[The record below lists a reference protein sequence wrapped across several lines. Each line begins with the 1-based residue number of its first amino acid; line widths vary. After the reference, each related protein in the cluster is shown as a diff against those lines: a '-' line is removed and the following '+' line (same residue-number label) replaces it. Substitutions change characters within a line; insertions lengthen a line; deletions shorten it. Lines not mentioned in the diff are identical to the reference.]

1 MIFPNLCHDGNVV
14 LTEEFLSRGMAGIY
28 EYHRTQMFP
37 AHYQNC
43 SIKDGK
49 IRILSLKMQNAFIN
63 DAKVINT
70 TIRKDLQ
77 PG

>member
-1 MIFPNLCHDGNVV
+1 
-14 LTEEFLSRGMAGIY
+14 MAGIY

-37 AHYQNC
+37 AHHQKC
-43 SIKDGK
+43 GLKDGK

-70 TIRKDLQ
+70 SIRKDLQ